1 MFFICFTVLARVI
14 LLREKAY
21 TFLVDATLTI
31 VENERLVLATKEV
44 ESGLR
49 RVGG

>member
-1 MFFICFTVLARVI
+1 M
-14 LLREKAY
+14 REKAY

-31 VENERLVLATKEV
+31 VENERLVLWGEEV
-44 ESGLR
+44 ESGLG